1 MHLLKHCYYASNTL
15 SCITVLMCHDAGD
28 DDDDVDDDRDDDA
41 RFVADQGASRLV
53 DGMSHEYTKLARK
66 SVWLNL

>member
-1 MHLLKHCYYASNTL
+1 
-15 SCITVLMCHDAGD
+15 MCHDAGD